1 MGRLFIVPLLLSP
14 RTAAGYTVTS
24 PVLPELVIEGRTAED
39 AIRKANE
46 ALASVFELYEY
57 LRKPFPASRC
67 VQTEDGPISFNG
79 VLVRP

>member
-14 RTAAGYTVTS
+14 RADGYTVTS
-24 PVLPELVIEGRTAED
+24 PVLPELVIDGGTAED
-39 AIRKANE
+39 ALRKANE
-46 ALASVFELYEY
+46 ALVSVFELYEY

-67 VQTEDGPISFNG
+67 VSTEDGPISFSG